1 METVQSPRKPLSL
14 LDCPYREKFSPYIQS
29 QPILFHRMPV
39 VSHPTPTHHY
49 KKSDSV
55 FSVLLIGAGSCC
67 EVLRPPSH
75 LQPQQALFP
84 RPLIPGQVLQH
95 LTIVVALLNLLQFV
109 KDFLVLVSQ
118 NWLLYL
124 DVV

>member
-14 LDCPYREKFSPYIQS
+14 LDCPYREKVSPYIQS
-29 QPILFHRMPV
+29 QPILFHHTPV
-39 VSHPTPTHHY
+39 VSHPTHTHHCEEPR
-49 KKSDSV
+49 SV

-67 EVLRPPSH
+67 EVLPPPSH
-75 LQPQQALFP
+75 LQPEQALLP
-84 RPLIPGQVLQH
+84 QPLLPGQVLQH

-109 KDFLVLVSQ
+109 NDFLVLVSQ